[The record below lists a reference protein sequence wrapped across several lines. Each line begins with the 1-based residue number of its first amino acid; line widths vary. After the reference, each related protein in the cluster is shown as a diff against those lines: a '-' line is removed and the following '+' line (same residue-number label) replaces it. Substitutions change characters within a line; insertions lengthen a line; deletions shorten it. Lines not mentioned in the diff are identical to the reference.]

1 MYLCLILERNF
12 QKKNYFL
19 ILRLNIRRV
28 VNKQHSEEIKCDNI
42 IGTQIMCQNDNGA
55 QIVGNEVFS
64 ICDTCERNPSLRE
77 T

>member
-1 MYLCLILERNF
+1 MG
-12 QKKNYFL
+12 
-19 ILRLNIRRV
+19 
-28 VNKQHSEEIKCDNI
+28 NKQHSEEIRCYNI